1 VRAIVRR
8 MLPRSPSRQLEYAH
22 SGDVRLAYTL
32 RGKQGPPTVFVTG
45 YMARR
50 QVWALQVVQ
59 FSRTRRLL
67 VYDRRG
73 VGDSDRPEDGYGLD
87 DQLADLEAV
96 VDAAGWEQF
105 DLVGHSMGGFIATA
119 FAIRHPERVSR
130 LALLATAPYRTTR
143 SDFGVG
149 VFITQDGEPP
159 AWDEEGV
166 KRAVALLI
174 PERDST
180 WLRMEMARTI
190 PEMNDP
196 DQARR
201 TFAAFEGVDLRP
213 DLDRIQAPTLVIHG
227 TRDNV
232 VPPEVGRRLAAA
244 IPGARY
250 QLLDGLGH
258 MLMVTGARQVND
270 RLAAFLDS

>member
-1 VRAIVRR
+1 
-8 MLPRSPSRQLEYAH
+8 MPPPPPSRRLLHAH
-22 SGDVRLAYTL
+22 SGDVRLAYAL
-32 RGKQGPPTVFVTG
+32 RGRGGPPTVFVTG

-50 QVWALQVVQ
+50 QVWALQVAQ
-59 FSRTRRLL
+59 FSRTRQLL

-73 VGDSDRPEDGYGLD
+73 VGDSDRPEDGYGLE
-87 DQLADLEAV
+87 DQLADLLAV
-96 VDAAGWEQF
+96 VDHAGWDRF

-119 FAIRHPERVSR
+119 FAIRHPDRVGK

-149 VFITQDGEPP
+149 VFIDRHGEPL
-159 AWDEEGV
+159 AWDEEGLQ
-166 KRAVALLI
+166 RAVELLI
-174 PERDST
+174 PERNSS

-213 DLDRIQAPTLVIHG
+213 DLGLIEAPTLVLHG
-227 TRDNV
+227 TLDHV
-232 VPPEVGRRLAAA
+232 VQPEVGRRLAAA
-244 IPGARY
+244 IPGAHFE
-250 QLLDGLGH
+250 LLDGLGH
-258 MLMVTGARQVND
+258 MLMVTGARAVNG
-270 RLAAFLDS
+270 RLAGFLDS

>member
-1 VRAIVRR
+1 
-8 MLPRSPSRQLEYAH
+8 MPPRSPSRQVLYAT
-22 SGDVRLAYTL
+22 SGDVKLAYTL
-32 RGKQGPPTVFVTG
+32 RGKTGPPTVFVTG

-50 QVWALQVVQ
+50 QVWALQVAQ
-59 FSRTRRLL
+59 FSRSRQLL

-73 VGDSDRPEDGYGLD
+73 VGDSDRPADGYGLEH
-87 DQLADLEAV
+87 QLADLLAV
-96 VDAAGWEQF
+96 VDDAGWDRF
-105 DLVGHSMGGFIATA
+105 DLIGHSMGGFIATA
-119 FAIRHPERVSR
+119 FAIRHPERVDK

-149 VFITQDGEPP
+149 VFITRDGEPLE
-159 AWDEEGV
+159 WDEEGV

-174 PERDST
+174 PERDSV

-190 PEMNDP
+190 PQMNDP

-213 DLDRIQAPTLVIHG
+213 DLPRIQAPTLVLHG

-232 VPPEVGRRLAAA
+232 VQPEVGRRLAAA
-244 IPGARY
+244 IPGARFET
-250 QLLDGLGH
+250 LDGLGH
-258 MLMVTGARQVND
+258 MLMVTGARAVNE
-270 RLAAFLDS
+270 RLAGFFRV